1 MRPREAEKPAQVNP
15 EVTMNSASQLNHEG
29 EFERA
34 WVDPRNTRFELPPV
48 DVNRVLAEHY
58 RTNQPLTFTRAML
71 WDTEMRKAWRPDR
84 YIPSVVRE
92 GSARAWGRR
101 SAADGTE
108 SLVRSSQ
115 QRLWLEPAEYGLVLE
130 QVHLDP
136 TQQKITFIGA
146 AELPDPDRNI
156 LRAGARQPLFHVEH
170 SVDGD
175 ESRPLNRWRIVHL
188 TDRPERKLVERF
200 ARMASD
206 VWLPEFIEIYIR
218 SDPNIKLTR
227 RDIGV
232 GAILEVSHEAG

>member
-1 MRPREAEKPAQVNP
+1 
-15 EVTMNSASQLNHEG
+15 
-29 EFERA
+29 
-34 WVDPRNTRFELPPV
+34 
-48 DVNRVLAEHY
+48 
-58 RTNQPLTFTRAML
+58 ML
-71 WDTEMRKAWRPDR
+71 WDTEVRKAWRPDR
-84 YIPSVVRE
+84 YISSVVRE

-101 SAADGTE
+101 STADGTE
-108 SLVRSSQ
+108 SFVRSSQ

-130 QVHLDP
+130 QVHLDH
-136 TQQKITFIGA
+136 TQQKVTFIGA
-146 AELPDPDRNI
+146 AELPDPNRSI

-218 SDPNIKLTR
+218 SEPNIKLTR
-227 RDIGV
+227 RDISG
-232 GAILEVSHEAG
+232 GAIPEVSHEAG

>member
-1 MRPREAEKPAQVNP
+1 
-15 EVTMNSASQLNHEG
+15 MNSISQLNHEG

-34 WVDPRNTRFELPPV
+34 WADPSNTRFELPPL

-58 RTNQPLTFTRAML
+58 RTSEPLTFRTML
-71 WDTEMRKAWRPDR
+71 WDTEVRKAWRPDR
-84 YIPSVVRE
+84 YILSVVRE
-92 GSARAWGRR
+92 GSAHTWGRR

-108 SLVRSSQ
+108 SFVRSSQ

-130 QVHLDP
+130 QVYLNP
-136 TQQKITFIGA
+136 AQQKVTFIGA
-146 AELPDPDRNI
+146 AELPDRDRNI

-188 TDRPERKLVERF
+188 TDRPEHRLVERF
-200 ARMASD
+200 TRMAND

-218 SDPNIKLTR
+218 SDLNIKLTR
-227 RDIGV
+227 RDI
-232 GAILEVSHEAG
+232 S